1 MPLTKETPYPHDSMF
16 HFLCLEHIFTF
27 LPSRHYPQSFSVK
40 SHFYNYLL
48 IFRFKKFTLIYFPY
62 KNSRL
67 RIGLSI
73 VPRLHE
79 ERSGPRKMEQREA
92 APSGLNP
99 LGEALLCSLFQDCLL
114 HAEAQDHPRSLG
126 KESQRKRS
134 GEGGKRDEEGGG
146 SSDKR
151 KPTNQH
157 HRVCSYGINFSSQ
170 KSFI

>member
-73 VPRLHE
+73 VPRLHLTE
-79 ERSGPRKMEQREA
+79 FLISCFSHLDLLSRWEITMKTVHDGH
-92 APSGLNP
+92 
-99 LGEALLCSLFQDCLL
+99 LGCFHD
-114 HAEAQDHPRSLG
+114 
-126 KESQRKRS
+126 
-134 GEGGKRDEEGGG
+134 
-146 SSDKR
+146 
-151 KPTNQH
+151 
-157 HRVCSYGINFSSQ
+157 VSQ
-170 KSFI
+170 KEKHQYSTLTGI